1 MLEGQLEAEEPKEGT
16 HLEDPCPGAMAAME
30 KTAVAAEVPREDSN
44 AGEIPSLQQQ
54 ITRLHQELGRQ
65 ESLWADVHRKLQSHI
80 DALRKQNLELREEL
94 RGLQRQQWEARKKP
108 AASPHVGQESHTP
121 ALETAFGK
129 NSPLSVDEET
139 MPKYASRK
147 SQSATLLGQRSSSN
161 NLAPPKPMS
170 LKTERINSG
179 KTPPQEGREKSPPGR
194 RQDRSPAPTGRPT
207 PGAERRGVSEDG
219 KVMHPSSRS
228 LQNSSGRKSPVQASQ
243 AATLQEQ
250 TAAARGAGTCLG
262 KETEPMR
269 WPSLRCGRASGVVL
283 MRSTAQPC
291 GHHSPW
297 AAWHLDSFPSSAQAC
312 VALQGRTRHCLPPRS
327 APQASCI
334 PDCFMASAGSFTE
347 DHEQLRGRGSAFPSV
362 NHLIHQNTQER
373 VMPKKC

>member
-1 MLEGQLEAEEPKEGT
+1 
-16 HLEDPCPGAMAAME
+16 ME
-30 KTAVAAEVPREDSN
+30 KTAVAAEVPREDGN

-94 RGLQRQQWEARKKP
+94 RGRQRQQWEARKKP
-108 AASPHVGQESHTP
+108 AASPHVGQESHTL

-161 NLAPPKPMS
+161 NLAPPK
-170 LKTERINSG
+170 
-179 KTPPQEGREKSPPGR
+179 
-194 RQDRSPAPTGRPT
+194 
-207 PGAERRGVSEDG
+207 
-219 KVMHPSSRS
+219 VMHPSSRS

-250 TAAARGAGTCLG
+250 TAAARGADRSSSVFESSEGGFLSHVQPDELAGSSSNIAELQNLPVNPLSSMETAQAMDTKMK
-262 KETEPMR
+262 KEEVQEEKRHPN
-269 WPSLRCGRASGVVL
+269 GRADDCR
-283 MRSTAQPC
+283 RS
-291 GHHSPW
+291 
-297 AAWHLDSFPSSAQAC
+297 SFPSEFPGALHAAPSRQAM
-312 VALQGRTRHCLPPRS
+312 GP
-327 APQASCI
+327 
-334 PDCFMASAGSFTE
+334 
-347 DHEQLRGRGSAFPSV
+347 
-362 NHLIHQNTQER
+362 
-373 VMPKKC
+373 